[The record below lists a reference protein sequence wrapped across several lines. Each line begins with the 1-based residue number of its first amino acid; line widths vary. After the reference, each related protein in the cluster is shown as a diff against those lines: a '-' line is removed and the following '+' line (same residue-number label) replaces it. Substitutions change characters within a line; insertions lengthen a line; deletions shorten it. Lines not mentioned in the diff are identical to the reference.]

1 MFVVISTLP
10 ILFFLCSFIPVP
22 SKSFTSLP
30 SASLIPVPSHS
41 HQPSF
46 SESPSAPIVLGST
59 TSPETEDSM
68 SRSTIVGLAFGLT
81 LTVAVAYAVL
91 VNHRS
96 GAVLVNK
103 DPPKDANN
111 VGVASHEPWGK
122 THSSLPLSYMGLN
135 NSMSASS
142 SSSFRDYRFVSV
154 FGPQGNIIPQFN
166 PDKAGAVVLGSICI
180 GGAESSSFSSGPFS
194 NAPGSPSYSTT
205 KSFFSRRRGLESNS
219 IGAFPTA
226 SKDDMS
232 SLSSHQSSSFRNNP
246 KYKTMNRR
254 KRYFPIG
261 RYKSSQSSTH
271 SRSTIP
277 MTHQRQQKI
286 QHMLIATVKF
296 QLEIGRLCRLCRNSI
311 DALVKEPLVLPLLC
325 NRISSSLRRSLLQ
338 SLLPNLMQVSRLPSV
353 ANRCPMFTVLVRLML
368 ADLFYVSCSKHY
380 LFEPCDTYFAD

>member
-1 MFVVISTLP
+1 MFVVTSTLP
-10 ILFFLCSFIPVP
+10 ILFFLCSFIPAP

-30 SASLIPVPSHS
+30 SASLTPVPSHS
-41 HQPSF
+41 HRPSR
-46 SESPSAPIVLGST
+46 SESPSAPIILGST

-194 NAPGSPSYSTT
+194 NTPGSPSYSTT
-205 KSFFSRRRGLESNS
+205 KSFFSHRRGLDSNS

-246 KYKTMNRR
+246 KYKAMNRR

-286 QHMLIATVKF
+286 QQIVDSNSQVSIGDWKAVSFMSEQHRCISQGATGTSAAMQQNKF
-296 QLEIGRLCRLCRNSI
+296 FFETLLAPESPTQFDASI
-311 DALVKEPLVLPLLC
+311 TTPKC
-325 NRISSSLRRSLLQ
+325 SQ
-338 SLLPNLMQVSRLPSV
+338 SLPNVYRVGSFDARSSILCKLFQKLSV
-353 ANRCPMFTVLVRLML
+353 RAL
-368 ADLFYVSCSKHY
+368 
-380 LFEPCDTYFAD
+380 